1 MITKTDPFLKSS
13 ESTRPR
19 AYNADQVPTKAVRC
33 MCLVTRMAGGTD
45 RSAHDMVAPG
55 ETGPVI
61 FPRLRRVEP
70 CAIADT
76 AFNNLGLPEVLK
88 MLMMN
93 STCIA
98 LHGHTIIPTSQ
109 QRSCREHGGIASTIG
124 LLL

>member
-1 MITKTDPFLKSS
+1 
-13 ESTRPR
+13 
-19 AYNADQVPTKAVRC
+19 
-33 MCLVTRMAGGTD
+33 
-45 RSAHDMVAPG
+45 MVAPG

-70 CAIADT
+70 YAPRIT
-76 AFNNLGLPEVLK
+76 HNKFGLPEVLK